1 MGWPAFLPER
11 WSRYPASSPSV
22 SAMPIFPANTMTAYA
37 RSCRGV
43 RSSEAATGTHTN
55 FSVRVICRT
64 VRSAD

>member
-1 MGWPAFLPER
+1 
-11 WSRYPASSPSV
+11 
-22 SAMPIFPANTMTAYA
+22 MPIFPANTMTAYA